1 MTIIGRVAALEN
13 RPTTID
19 EFYFWTS
26 RDRILNPFDVVVVE
40 HLHSSKT
47 YGVIEEIFHITD
59 SSGYMGSFISN
70 DFGDPE
76 LSPPT
81 HRIGMNYIKAKVV
94 GNSEEI
100 YNPVCDGSIVR
111 LATEEEVKK
120 ALGLSKVRNAFPCGY
135 IQMYS
140 YNQKEKLRIPVDF
153 NGKFLIG
160 PEGAHLNISGISGL
174 AAKTSY
180 SMFLLKGIQHK
191 MMLPADKRPLKDETV
206 AFVVIN
212 VKGRDLLSIDKPPA
226 EGQLSEQDKELYE
239 ALGVNPAPFDLV
251 KYYYPFDD
259 DNYSNTYATTKD
271 VQDQIIAGIGRRFKY
286 VYEDDVDSIDLLLS
300 SIDDS
305 SGTMDS
311 VCSFIQSGQGN
322 FAPGTTRNWDSFETE
337 VDSQCQK
344 GGGGSNKEIMVQS
357 WRKFKRI
364 ITKSLRNPLFAN
376 RVDATKGEVRLATA
390 LSQIKPNEV
399 HVIDIAKLD
408 ETLQSY
414 IFGDVIRCIYEKKLG
429 KNSEENEELPTRI
442 IIFIDELNKY
452 GGSDLPKNSPIL
464 RQLIDITERGR
475 SLGIV
480 LFSAEQFKSAIHA
493 RVKGNCATHAYGRTN
508 AIEISQ
514 KDYSY
519 IPSVYKN
526 MMIRMTQGEYI
537 VQNPVF
543 TSPLHIRFP
552 RPVYFQEK

>member
-1 MTIIGRVAALEN
+1 MSTIGRVAALEN

-19 EFYFWTS
+19 EFYFWTD
-26 RDRILNPFDVVVVE
+26 RKRILNPFDVVVVE
-40 HLHSSKT
+40 HLNSSIT
-47 YGVIEEIFHITD
+47 FGVIEEINHITD
-59 SSGYMGSFISN
+59 STGYMGSYISN

-94 GNSEEI
+94 GNTENI
-100 YNPVCDGSIVR
+100 YNPVCDGSLVR
-111 LATEEEVKK
+111 LASETEVKT
-120 ALGLSKVRNAFPCGY
+120 ALGLSNVKNAFPCGY
-135 IQMYS
+135 IQMYAYDS
-140 YNQKEKLRIPVDF
+140 KEKLQIPVNF

-180 SMFLLKGIQHK
+180 TMFLIKSIQH
-191 MMLPADKRPLKDETV
+191 MMMQPKESRPLKDETV

-212 VKGRDLLSIDKPPA
+212 VKGRDLLALDREPAKGTISVKDK
-226 EGQLSEQDKELYE
+226 GLYQE
-239 ALGVNPAPFDLV
+239 MGIEPTPFENV

-259 DNYSNTYATTKD
+259 PNCSNTYASTD
-271 VQDQIIAGIGRRFKY
+271 DIESQIKAKTGFRYKY
-286 VYEDDVDSIDLLLS
+286 IYNDDIDSIDLVLS

-305 SGTMDS
+305 TGTMDS
-311 VCSFIQSGQGN
+311 VCNYIQAGQGK
-322 FAPGTTRNWDSFETE
+322 FDKIRYWEDFENE
-337 VDSQCQK
+337 VDNHCKK
-344 GGGGSNKEIMVQS
+344 GGGGKEKEIMVTS
-357 WRKFKRI
+357 WRKFKRVI
-364 ITKSLRNPLFAN
+364 SKSIRNPIFSR
-376 RVDATKGEVRLATA
+376 RVAESKGETRLGKA
-390 LSQIKPNEV
+390 LKNIKPNEV

-414 IFGDVIRCIYEKKLG
+414 VFGDVIRTVYDFKLG
-429 KNSEENEELPTRI
+429 QDVEKLENFPTRI
-442 IIFIDELNKY
+442 VIFIDELNKY
-452 GGSDLPKNSPIL
+452 AGSDLPKNSAIL
-464 RQLIDITERGR
+464 RQLVDITERGR

-480 LFSAEQFKSAIHA
+480 LFSAEQFKSAIHD

-508 AIEISQ
+508 AIEISK

-526 MMIRMTQGEYI
+526 MMIRMSQGEYI